1 MGVEVREGGEVDEV
15 GRAQQAARQEAAAA
29 YEAVGVKARGSRFT
43 IRSSSVGRS
52 QQKEAKG
59 M

>member
-1 MGVEVREGGEVDEV
+1 MKVEVREGGEFDEV
-15 GRAQQAARQEAAAA
+15 AQQAARQE
-29 YEAVGVKARGSRFT
+29 YDTDWVKARGSRFT
-43 IRSSSVGRS
+43 IRSSSADRS